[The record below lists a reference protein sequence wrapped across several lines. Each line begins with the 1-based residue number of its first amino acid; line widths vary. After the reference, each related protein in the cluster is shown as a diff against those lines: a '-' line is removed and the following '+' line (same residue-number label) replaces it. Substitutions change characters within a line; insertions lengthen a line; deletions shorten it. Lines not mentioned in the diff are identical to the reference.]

1 MNILTLIVILTT
13 FWLLYSLAIFRPPPH
28 RATPPK
34 FRTKLFIKN
43 GVRFLSLHLSVS
55 LVSFFHWERIYDF
68 SALTQALNL

>member
-13 FWLLYSLAIFRPPPH
+13 FWLLYSLAIFRLLLYWV
-28 RATPPK
+28 TFSK